1 LLNIKDKNNSK
12 IMVCIIQELRGS
24 LLVLLS
30 VIFGTDKMTL
40 KKLIATIVAMVA
52 VAGLYSS

>member
-1 LLNIKDKNNSK
+1 
-12 IMVCIIQELRGS
+12 MVCIIQELRGS